1 MSSSRRGFTL
11 MEVVMALLVL
21 EMAVLGVLGT
31 MALAAR
37 TLRRAERLEAATGRA
52 EAVLDS
58 LRRGAAPGSGRD
70 VFDDVVVVWTVDSAG
85 RVELNATDEHG
96 GTLLGLRSEVPTR

>member
-1 MSSSRRGFTL
+1 MSLSRRGFTL
-11 MEVVMALLVL
+11 VEVVMALLVV
-21 EMAVLGVLGT
+21 EMAVVGVLGT

-70 VFDDVVVVWTVDSAG
+70 VFDDVAVVWTVDSAG
-85 RVELNATDEHG
+85 AVELTATDEHG
-96 GTLLGLRSEVPTR
+96 GTLLSVRSRVPTR